1 MQRPIR
7 PHVRTNQPARCADHP
22 RAQRPYRRLVRQ
34 PVGIHDCAVVTP
46 HRAAVDEKIS
56 ATMPSDVAERD
67 GRKGLAARGHDTG
80 RLSLRRPVPSGG
92 RGQRSS
98 RTGTMV
104 DFLPRNKPIP
114 DRRSRLPG
122 STYAV
127 ASSLAF
133 EPAGDPGGLSYCLDR
148 PQLRNTT

>member
-56 ATMPSDVAERD
+56 ATVPSDVAAERD

-122 STYAV
+122 STYEHATILKLLRAPD
-127 ASSLAF
+127 ASQGQTKL
-133 EPAGDPGGLSYCLDR
+133 G
-148 PQLRNTT
+148 